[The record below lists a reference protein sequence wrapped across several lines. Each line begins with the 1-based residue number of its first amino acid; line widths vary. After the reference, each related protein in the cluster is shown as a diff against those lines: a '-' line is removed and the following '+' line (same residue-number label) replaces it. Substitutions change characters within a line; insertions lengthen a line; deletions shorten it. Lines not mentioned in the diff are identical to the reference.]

1 MGVILPSYRYL
12 IIFISY
18 GKKQKCRKQISFT
31 ISLSFLS
38 WGSETFSK
46 QSWLDATSVISDW
59 WLKDLRREFEE
70 IRNVF
75 KYAVSLAKAYALI
88 NNCIRNFSLC
98 DLKPCFDE
106 FSLLESAA
114 QDRNKRKTT
123 CNIEKL
129 ESIWIELELIQKALL
144 FFMWC
149 FTVTEI

>member
-1 MGVILPSYRYL
+1 MGKNKNVGSKYLLPYL
-12 IIFISY
+12 
-18 GKKQKCRKQISFT
+18 
-31 ISLSFLS
+31 SLSCPEAVRLFLNNRV
-38 WGSETFSK
+38 
-46 QSWLDATSVISDW
+46 LDATLVISDW
-59 WLKDLRREFEE
+59 WLKDLEREFEE